1 MADPTSSDLNT
12 RGLHHGQQGL
22 RNGTVNDRSRCQEC
36 IVCHTFRFVIKR
48 SLDEASQ
55 ANRNAAH
62 YSFLK
67 MISVATA
74 GGTITNYSP
83 RFSLT
88 GMTGS
93 FPPGV
98 LTGLKTVSG
107 TAGPATENNVA
118 AKQPGAGA
126 GGPQGAGFAVPYT
139 LQTGLTKYAPMQ
151 PQPPTKIT
159 ARNASPLW
167 PTSGVTYAQTWLPR
181 PSQVTTFTQSATYA
195 VTSRENTVSRYSGSC
210 VNSTEQNTK
219 QSHRP
224 HQLPN
229 PQATCRSSWH
239 GGRISLIERF
249 HHS

>member
-1 MADPTSSDLNT
+1 M
-12 RGLHHGQQGL
+12 
-22 RNGTVNDRSRCQEC
+22 
-36 IVCHTFRFVIKR
+36 
-48 SLDEASQ
+48 SLDEATK
-55 ANRNAAH
+55 ANKYPAQC
-62 YSFLK
+62 SFLK

-195 VTSRENTVSRYSGSC
+195 VTSRENSVSKYSRSC
-210 VNSTEQNTK
+210 VDPTEHTTEQNTK
-219 QSHRP
+219 QSYRP
-224 HQLPN
+224 LQLPN
-229 PQATCRSSWH
+229 LQATCRSSWH
-239 GGRISLIERF
+239 GGRISHIER
-249 HHS
+249 